1 MKIYV
6 KILVIALGVLSVFST
21 ANAQVSGVINSFDI
35 NPKTVN
41 LPPDPRTVNVTFRV
55 SINLNNLL
63 AQCGVNTRNFWWYIY
78 EDINLGTDLEVRS
91 GSLALDLNSPT
102 SNYNL
107 DQSLSL
113 PSSGGNSHNY
123 YGVIYCPNLTGNL
136 GGLISRS
143 ANVTV
148 SESNVQTPTPAPTTS
163 NTPSGN
169 TSGQTTTVNF
179 QIPNPLGGNITTL
192 TNLIDVIATW
202 IFNISIPIVVIMIIY
217 SGIIFLTSQGNPG
230 KVQQAKGIL
239 WYALVGLAIVL
250 IGRGF
255 VELVNS
261 ILNLS

>member
-6 KILVIALGVLSVFST
+6 KIFVIALGVLSVSSI

-63 AQCGVNTRNFWWYIY
+63 AQCGANTRNFWWYIY
-78 EDINLGTDLEVRS
+78 EDLTTDLVIRS

-123 YGVIYCPNLTGNL
+123 YGSIYCPNLTGNL

-143 ANVTV
+143 SNVTV
-148 SESNVQTPTPAPTTS
+148 SESNAQQPPPPPPPGGGPAS
-163 NTPSGN
+163 NS
-169 TSGQTTTVNF
+169 SGQTTTVNF